1 MMFPHTI
8 TIYHHSVENSEDK
21 YNKTV
26 LDGFYFNSAKG
37 TAKDGKGAGNDNTAT
52 IISNVENA
60 RKYGTEWI
68 IQPKDMVLLGEG
80 KDITSFRELQNAFT
94 VTGVAENVCGSEVD
108 NIVITCK

>member
-8 TIYHHSVENSEDK
+8 TIYHHSIKNGEDK
-21 YNKTV
+21 YDKTI
-26 LDGFYFNSAKG
+26 LEGFYFNAEKG
-37 TAKDGKGAGNDNTAT
+37 ISKDGKGVGNDNSAT
-52 IISNVENA
+52 IISNAENA
-60 RKYGTEWI
+60 RKYGIEWI

-108 NIVITCK
+108 NIVITGK